1 MHAFPWW
8 FDFLMNAL
16 FVLLSWQTWVVI
28 GVLVVELFGHAR
40 DFGRLVEGGKER
52 PSRASEERRNE
63 NISEMKKRIGPSM
76 QSAS

>member
-28 GVLVVELFGHAR
+28 GGVAVGIFCGV
-40 DFGRLVEGGKER
+40 GRT
-52 PSRASEERRNE
+52 RRLLTTK
-63 NISEMKKRIGPSM
+63 I
-76 QSAS
+76 

>member
-28 GVLVVELFGHAR
+28 GGVAVGIFLW
-40 DFGRLVEGGKER
+40 
-52 PSRASEERRNE
+52 RRKN
-63 NISEMKKRIGPSM
+63 KKTVDCNAV
-76 QSAS
+76 SAKQLDN